1 MQPNPE
7 ALAQQLYLVS
17 LALERALMA
26 EDWVEVD
33 ALFGSRANLIERLQT
48 VRPVGRA
55 RELIDLVQTHEKGLF
70 ARLNSIRSAIGQEM
84 GTMDRARIAERAYQT
99 SSALS

>member
-1 MQPNPE
+1 
-7 ALAQQLYLVS
+7 
-17 LALERALMA
+17 
-26 EDWVEVD
+26 
-33 ALFGSRANLIERLQT
+33 
-48 VRPVGRA
+48 
-55 RELIDLVQTHEKGLF
+55 VQTHEQGLF